1 MDVEKIVLI
10 GAGNVATQIGLSL
23 IKKGYQIERVYSRTI
38 DSARQLARK
47 IDSSFT
53 NDLEQMPANAHLC
66 IFSVSDHALEEVLVK
81 FPHKDLL
88 SVHTSGSMD
97 MSVFERAG
105 FKRYGVFYPLQTFS
119 KDIPSD
125 FDAIPVLIESA
136 MKSDLSVIQKI
147 AGDMSKDVREVSSQQ
162 REILHIAAV
171 FACNFTNHML
181 AVSDL
186 LLRENKLDVSLLY
199 PLIEETIRKVR
210 YGKPIDL
217 QTGPAVRNDKNVIE
231 KHLNKLLSSPHFHKM
246 YNFMTESIQKL
257 NNEK

>member
-23 IKKGYQIERVYSRTI
+23 VKKGYKIESVYSRTI

-53 NDLEQMPANAHLC
+53 DDLEQLPAKVHFC
-66 IFSVSDHALEEVLVK
+66 IFSVSDHALEEILRK
-81 FPHKDLL
+81 FPHKNLL

-97 MSVFERAG
+97 LNVFEKTG

-119 KDIPSD
+119 KNIPSH
-125 FDAIPVLIESA
+125 FHSIPLLIEADS
-136 MKSDLSVIQKI
+136 KSDLDILRKI
-147 AGDMSKDVREVSSQQ
+147 AGDLSNDVREINSQQ
-162 REILHIAAV
+162 REILHVAAV

-181 AVSDL
+181 AVADI
-186 LLRENKLDVSLLY
+186 LLRENKLDFGLLY
-199 PLIEETIRKVR
+199 PLIEETIKKVR
-210 YGKPIDL
+210 YAKPIDL
-217 QTGPAVRNDKNVIE
+217 QTGPAVRDDKNVIE
-231 KHLNKLLSSPHFHKM
+231 KHLNKLLPSPHFRKM

-257 NNEK
+257 SNEK